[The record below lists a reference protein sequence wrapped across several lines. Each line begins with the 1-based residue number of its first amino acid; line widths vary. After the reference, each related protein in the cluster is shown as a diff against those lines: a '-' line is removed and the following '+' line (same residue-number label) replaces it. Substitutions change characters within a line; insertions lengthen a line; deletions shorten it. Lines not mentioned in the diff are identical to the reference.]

1 MIVDADFIEKIRSA
15 SKKEV
20 EEYLNG
26 FDGAELERIVKLQ
39 EKLNDDIQRSP
50 IDYFH
55 PHDGQRPFL
64 DSVKRNAWYFGG
76 NASGKTVA
84 GAIRTISFLLGRPVG
99 DMAEFAPKGA
109 PNHGWIGG
117 PNIEHSREVMLEEI
131 MKWIPRHEVA
141 DYKVG
146 EKKLYMKNGSTLVL
160 KSYDS
165 EVEKWQGKP
174 LDFLWFDEQ
183 PPYPIYREG
192 MSRVN
197 RRNGYIYGTMTPLY
211 ANSSWTYDDLYL
223 KSEEDSEIGCY
234 FSGVTDNVYLSKV
247 ALDRQIKSYEGS
259 DEAAARLHGQFIIL
273 QGLIHPKFNMDK
285 HVIRP
290 VTLDKSFKYVRVI
303 DLHTRAP
310 KTCCWYAYKEIPFPM
325 VYQVEELM
333 IAGTSITDFASAIK
347 IKDAGKPIEY
357 TIVDT
362 PESQDETT
370 YGTNMVMELR
380 RNGIFCTT
388 TYDSTHLRNFEMGV
402 HRANDY
408 FAHDPPAI
416 YIFDTCRTTIRQ
428 IRNYIWDNW
437 KGASSWDKNPKEKP
451 KAKEDHAVRNLHYFL
466 LTMPSINEVAD
477 ENRRKNTRA
486 SSRRRDNFRN
496 YSKGLV
502 RNG

>member
-1 MIVDADFIEKIRSA
+1 MIVDDAFIEKIRSA

-20 EEYLNG
+20 MAMLEGVPAE
-26 FDGAELERIVKLQ
+26 ELEKIVNLSGKLRDSMEQ
-39 EKLNDDIQRSP
+39 SP
-50 IDYFH
+50 IDFFH
-55 PHDGQRPFL
+55 PHEAQRPFL
-64 DSVKRNAWYFGG
+64 DSVKRNAWLFGG
-76 NASGKTVA
+76 NASGKTVV

-99 DMAEFAPKGA
+99 GMVEFAPKGA
-109 PNHGWIGG
+109 PNHGWIAG
-117 PNIEHSREVMLEEI
+117 PMIEHTREVMLEEI
-131 MKWIPRHEVA
+131 MKWIPRHEVQ

-183 PPYPIYREG
+183 PGHPHYIEG

-197 RRNGYIYGTMTPLY
+197 RRNGYIYCTMTPAY
-211 ANSSWTYDDLYL
+211 ANSSWSYDEIYL
-223 KSEEDSEIGCY
+223 KSEEDDDL
-234 FSGVTDNVYLSKV
+234 GVYKADLSDNIFLSRE
-247 ALDRQIKSYEGS
+247 AHARQMKAYVGTVE
-259 DEAAARLHGQFIIL
+259 EAARIHGEFVTLSGI
-273 QGLIHPKFNMDK
+273 IHPYFKMDK
-285 HVIRP
+285 HVINP
-290 VTLDKSFKYVRVI
+290 VPLDSSFKYVRVI

-310 KTCCWYAYKEIPFPM
+310 KTCCWYAYKEQPFPM
-325 VYQVEELM
+325 VYQIEELM
-333 IAGTSITDFASAIK
+333 IAGTSIADFAAAIR
-347 IKDAGKPIEY
+347 IKDAGLPIEY

-362 PESQDETT
+362 PESQDATT

-388 TYDSTHLRNFEMGV
+388 TYDSAHLRNFEMGV

-408 FAHDPPAI
+408 FMHDPPAI
-416 YIFDTCRTTIRQ
+416 CIFDKCRTTIRQ

-437 KGASSWDKNPKEKP
+437 KGTSSWDKNPKEKP

-466 LTMPSINEVAD
+466 LTMPSINEIGD
-477 ENRRKNTRA
+477 KQRRDNSRA

-496 YSKGLV
+496 YTKGLV
-502 RNG
+502 KHG